1 MTVLY
6 FLFLYALPLLLPP
19 SGCIMTFQQK
29 QLIDETRWTGTR
41 EVLSMSG
48 PLILGMLSYTIM
60 EFFDKVMC
68 SYLGTDALAAVGS
81 AGIASFTL
89 CTLFMGIASIVTTF
103 VAQCFGREQYTLCAC
118 YCWQG
123 MYISVLGIFFAA
135 VLWPLAP
142 LLFGSMGHNETV
154 TRYELEYFR
163 ARVLGY
169 FFVGAVT
176 ALAGFFQSVSRPR
189 IPMYAAII
197 ANASNLIL
205 NYLLIFGK
213 FGFPRMEVAGAAA
226 ATVLAT
232 ILQFAIMLSFFLH
245 RHFDSRYRT
254 RSSWAFDWHRL
265 REMITIG
272 TPSAVS
278 MFLDVANWWIF
289 TAFIIGRFGA
299 IQLAANTIAVSF
311 IHICFLPAVGLNH
324 GIAAIVGQ
332 WLGRRDVERAKRR
345 TYTAI
350 KIAGVYMVAMGIT
363 FALFGDTLISLIFR
377 AEPEVVHLGHK
388 LLILAALFQ
397 AFDAVNIVCTG
408 ALKGAGDT
416 HWMMY
421 VTFVMSYLIFL
432 PLALLF
438 AFYFRMGAFG
448 AWIGATVFIILLSGV
463 LFRRFRKEGWRNIN
477 IFTRTAREG
486 TSSAQGH

>member
-1 MTVLY
+1 
-6 FLFLYALPLLLPP
+6 
-19 SGCIMTFQQK
+19 
-29 QLIDETRWTGTR
+29 
-41 EVLSMSG
+41 MSG

-103 VAQCFGREQYTLCAC
+103 VAQCYGREEYDLCAR

-123 MYISVLGIFFAA
+123 MYISFLGVIFAV

-142 LLFGSMGHNETV
+142 ALFGSMGHNEAV
-154 TRYELEYFR
+154 TRYELQYFR
-163 ARVLGY
+163 MRVLGY

-197 ANASNLIL
+197 ANGTNLL
-205 NYLLIFGK
+205 FNYLLIFGK
-213 FGFPRMEVAGAAA
+213 FGFPRMEVAGAAV
-226 ATVLAT
+226 ATVFST
-232 ILQFAIMLSFFLH
+232 ILQCAIMLFCFLH
-245 RHFDSRYRT
+245 PRFDAVYKT
-254 RSSWAFDWHRL
+254 RSSWAFDWRRL

-272 TPSAVS
+272 MPAAVS

-289 TAFIIGRFGA
+289 TSFIIGRFGA
-299 IQLAANTIAVSF
+299 VQLAANTIAVSF
-311 IHICFLPAVGLNH
+311 MHICFLPAVGLNH
-324 GIAAIVGQ
+324 GIATIVGQ
-332 WLGRRDVERAKRR
+332 WLGRRDIARAKAR

-350 KIAGVYMVAMGIT
+350 RMAGVYMVAMGLC
-363 FALFGDTLISLIFR
+363 FALFGDTLIRVIFR
-377 AEPEVVHLGHK
+377 AETGVVQLGHK

-397 AFDAVNIVCTG
+397 AFDAVNIICMG

-416 HWMMY
+416 RWMMY
-421 VTFVMSYLIFL
+421 ITFVMSYLVFL
-432 PLALLF
+432 PMALFF
-438 AFYFRMGAFG
+438 AFYMQWAAFG
-448 AWIGATVFIILLSGV
+448 AWMGATVFIVVLSGV
-463 LFRRFRKEGWRNIN
+463 LLRRFHGEGWRDIN
-477 IFTRTAREG
+477 IFTRTAQDATLEVRPAESG
-486 TSSAQGH
+486 CVQE

>member
-1 MTVLY
+1 
-6 FLFLYALPLLLPP
+6 
-19 SGCIMTFQQK
+19 
-29 QLIDETRWTGTR
+29 
-41 EVLSMSG
+41 MSG

-103 VAQCFGREQYTLCAC
+103 VAQCYGREEYDLCAR

-123 MYISVLGIFFAA
+123 MYISFLGVIFAA

-142 LLFGSMGHNETV
+142 ALFGSMGHNEAV
-154 TRYELEYFR
+154 TRYELQYFR
-163 ARVLGY
+163 MRVLGY

-197 ANASNLIL
+197 ANGTNLL
-205 NYLLIFGK
+205 FNYLLIFGK
-213 FGFPRMEVAGAAA
+213 FGFPRMEVAGAAL
-226 ATVLAT
+226 ATVFST
-232 ILQFAIMLSFFLH
+232 VLQCAIMLFCFLH
-245 RHFDSRYRT
+245 PRFDAVYKT
-254 RSSWAFDWHRL
+254 RSSWAFDWRRL

-272 TPSAVS
+272 MPAAVS

-289 TAFIIGRFGA
+289 TSFIIGRFGA

-311 IHICFLPAVGLNH
+311 MHICFLPAVGLNH
-324 GIAAIVGQ
+324 GIATIVGQ
-332 WLGRRDVERAKRR
+332 WLGRRDIARAKAR

-350 KIAGVYMVAMGIT
+350 RIAGIYMVAMGLC
-363 FALFGDTLISLIFR
+363 FALFGDTLIRVIFR
-377 AEPEVVHLGHK
+377 AETGVVQLGHK

-397 AFDAVNIVCTG
+397 AFDAVNIICMG

-416 HWMMY
+416 RWMMY
-421 VTFVMSYLIFL
+421 ITFVMSYLVFL
-432 PLALLF
+432 PLALFF
-438 AFYFRMGAFG
+438 AFYMQWAAFG
-448 AWIGATVFIILLSGV
+448 AWMGATVFIVVLSGV
-463 LFRRFRKEGWRNIN
+463 LFRRFHGEGWRDIN
-477 IFTRTAREG
+477 IFTRTAQDATLEVRPAESG
-486 TSSAQGH
+486 CVQE